1 MAYSA
6 SDPRVARIFSLFFYL
21 QILTSTIGS
30 VTGFKLPSFLNS
42 QAPAGLRFPDVDKF
56 SDVDSQISIDLPLL
70 LHTNPAQ
77 ENVFF
82 SKALHLLDS
91 MQHAPSCNQRAAA
104 SLITSCQ
111 TLSPE
116 TSERRH
122 HTHSD
127 LDYVKSL
134 YAAQLAVCEITGTG
148 AAIPEKCLDTFPS
161 HDGRR
166 PQYQDSSQ
174 GSQVVEE
181 ERIIPAAVLEPCLRS
196 LESKPQWW
204 TSYSNSRQ
212 NAAVMCHAA
221 RFDIEKEELLN
232 HYRSLTEV
240 TSGLNMHLNRSLESS
255 YTQAQQYREFIRS
268 IDTLRQNLLRDLRR
282 DSNRIQSQ
290 VTELLS
296 GVRDMFRNA
305 NGEFR
310 GFFETTLTETA
321 TLAKQIKL
329 SILSAQEVRRVLNEA
344 LVKEVKRNSDLVSA
358 EQTALQANARLITDI
373 QGSLTEVKQAGM
385 GIVVEELNHLHTSM
399 RSLSEIVSS
408 VSQTHASLDDRVK
421 HFDAAL
427 SHFEEKAAF
436 LQNVMATQILN
447 QTRLQQSFHEDLR
460 TAQTLLHNITNSAI
474 YLQATIGDAQSTFN
488 TLIPWKGPLISII
501 WWLWF
506 ATVFGILTLFK
517 TKLMVY
523 AISFSMFGAV
533 LSMSGG
539 LNWLQTI
546 QIHTLITLHQVTPV
560 EIICFALGFVIIALT
575 IIIMAIKVFPF
586 KLKLGLNLN
595 PEAMRLP

>member
-6 SDPRVARIFSLFFYL
+6 PDPRVVRILSLFLYL

-42 QAPAGLRFPDVDKF
+42 QAPAGLGFPDIDKF
-56 SDVDSQISIDLPLL
+56 SNDDSRISIDLPLL
-70 LHTNPAQ
+70 LHTTPAQ
-77 ENVFF
+77 ENIFF
-82 SKALHLLDS
+82 SKALHLLES
-91 MQHAPSCNQRAAA
+91 MQHAPSCNQRAVA

-111 TLSPE
+111 ALSPE

-122 HTHSD
+122 YTHSD
-127 LDYVKSL
+127 LDHVKSL
-134 YAAQLAVCEITGTG
+134 YAARLAVCEITGTG

-161 HDGRR
+161 HNGRR
-166 PQYQDSSQ
+166 PQYQDSFQ
-174 GSQVVEE
+174 GFQVVEE
-181 ERIIPAAVLEPCLRS
+181 KRNIPAAVLEPCLRS

-240 TSGLNMHLNRSLESS
+240 TSGLNMHLNRSVEDS
-255 YTQAQQYREFIRS
+255 YTQAQQHREFIRS
-268 IDTLRQNLLRDLRR
+268 IDTLRQSLLRDLRR
-282 DSNRIQSQ
+282 DSNSIQNQ
-290 VTELLS
+290 LTELLS
-296 GVRDMFRNA
+296 GTKDMFRNA
-305 NGEFR
+305 NGEFQ
-310 GFFETTLTETA
+310 GFIETTLTETA
-321 TLAKQIKL
+321 TLAKQIKS
-329 SILSAQEVRRVLNEA
+329 SILSAQEVKRVLNEA

-358 EQTALQANARLITDI
+358 EQTALRANARLITDI
-373 QGSLTEVKQAGM
+373 QGALTEVKQAGV
-385 GIVVEELNHLHTSM
+385 GIIMEELNHLHTSM

-421 HFDAAL
+421 HFDAAF
-427 SHFEEKAAF
+427 SHFEEKSAF
-436 LQNVMATQILN
+436 LQNVMTAQILN

-460 TAQTLLHNITNSAI
+460 AAQTLLHNITNSAI

-501 WWLWF
+501 WWLWY

-517 TKLMVY
+517 TKLVVY
-523 AISFSMFGAV
+523 TIFFSVFGAV
-533 LSMSGG
+533 LFMSGG
-539 LNWLQTI
+539 LDWLQTI
-546 QIHTLITLHQVTPV
+546 QIPTLITLSQVTPV
-560 EIICFALGFVIIALT
+560 EIICFALGFVISALT
-575 IIIMAIKVFPF
+575 IVIMAVKGSPS
-586 KLKLGLNLN
+586 KSKLGLNLN
-595 PEAMRLP
+595 SEAMRLP

>member
-91 MQHAPSCNQRAAA
+91 MQHAPSCNQRAAT

-399 RSLSEIVSS
+399 R
-408 VSQTHASLDDRVK
+408 VK

-517 TKLMVY
+517 TKLM
-523 AISFSMFGAV
+523 
-533 LSMSGG
+533 
-539 LNWLQTI
+539 TI